1 MNRIRVATTTPDNPR
16 GEIRLLRTQ
25 SSLVGMITVALVVD
39 AISSSTHNLEREYE
53 GGLCRS
59 GDRIVTDLLNFDWF
73 GDNQRRKGNSTDQNT
88 RRYFTVL
95 SPLFASRWS
104 TTQEVFV
111 TSFTLM
117 ASRAEKKS
125 LSTSYPLCVARNLA
139 PIS

>member
-1 MNRIRVATTTPDNPR
+1 MVGEVKFATPID
-16 GEIRLLRTQ
+16 EIE
-25 SSLVGMITVALVVD
+25 
-39 AISSSTHNLEREYE
+39 SSTHAPGREYG
-53 GGLCRS
+53 GGLCRN
-59 GDRIVTDLLNFDWF
+59 GDGIVTDLLTFDEQVEKQA
-73 GDNQRRKGNSTDQNT
+73 GRTSDQNT

-95 SPLFASRWS
+95 SPLFESRWS